1 MADDHDTSNDSRV
14 SRKRFLGQVGAASV
28 ALGLAGCGGA
38 GSEDGA
44 VPAAD
49 IDAAAFGPLP
59 PSQRLVC
66 DTGRFLT
73 DDEARTVEAFV
84 ARLVPGSVDDPGAIE
99 ACVPTYIDAKLAQF
113 ATFATPTYFHAPFAK
128 PTTASVPPDQK
139 SDETLL
145 VAKADAYRY
154 GFQSSQTPRAAYRAG
169 LVQLDTYTRQRYGLR
184 FFELTGAQQD
194 AVITLLQSNDPEGPP
209 ATLNAAQV
217 KAIGKVF
224 VKPSAF
230 GFFSMLQNDT
240 NEGMFADPMYGGN
253 AEFAGW
259 KLIGYPGAQRAW
271 TPEELRS
278 GPLPR
283 RVQGLRQL
291 PPMNPGH
298 PAHGAILP
306 IAGSERS

>member
-1 MADDHDTSNDSRV
+1 MDEHENPNDRV
-14 SRKRFLGQVGAASV
+14 SRRRFLGQVGAAGI

-38 GSEDGA
+38 GSDNG
-44 VPAAD
+44 VRPAAD
-49 IDAAAFGPLP
+49 IDAVAFDPLP
-59 PSQRLVC
+59 PRGPLLC
-66 DTGRFLT
+66 DTGRFFT
-73 DDEARTVEAFV
+73 DDEALSVEAFV
-84 ARLVPGSVDDPGAIE
+84 ARLIPGSASDPGAVE
-99 ACVPTYIDAKLAQF
+99 ACVPTYIDNKLAQF
-113 ATFATPTYFHAPFAK
+113 ATFATPTYFHAPFAE
-128 PTTASVPPDQK
+128 PTTAKIPADQR

-145 VAKADAYRY
+145 VAKGEAYRY
-154 GFQSSQTPRAAYRAG
+154 GFQSSQTPRDAYRAG
-169 LVQLDTYTRQRYGLR
+169 LAQLDAYTRERYGLR
-184 FFELTGAQQD
+184 FFELTGPQQD
-194 AVITLLQSNDPEGPP
+194 TVITLLQSNDPEGPA
-209 ATLNAAQV
+209 ATLEQPEV
-217 KAIGKVF
+217 KAIAKVF

-253 AEFAGW
+253 EKFAGW

-283 RVQGLRQL
+283 RVQGLEQL

-306 IAGSERS
+306 IAGSEGS